1 MADEKKERPLTAA
14 QFTSDPEVV
23 SALRKLKKGRV
34 YSDIIDAQGNQY
46 VDLVMEGGGVLGI
59 SLLGYVYA
67 LEQAGL
73 RFLGIGGTS
82 AGAIN
87 AMMTA
92 AAGTPAEAKS
102 NKVIDVLA
110 ALDMASFVDGDDDA
124 KEFVEAFV
132 GDAGRVKL
140 AWKGMQVVDNITDR
154 LGLNPGD
161 VFFEWLKTQ
170 LAKFDVI
177 EVRDLEARLA
187 ALPELTHRVTGKVI
201 SKKAAAPLLAIV
213 AADVTTE
220 TKAIFP
226 QMADLYWKRHKSESP
241 AKFVRAS
248 MSIPFFFEP
257 FRVGDL
263 PQNAERWE
271 EVGYFG
277 SLPTEVVLVD
287 GGIISNFPID
297 LFHVPGVPISPTFGA
312 KLGTDRTKPRT
323 IEKPGQLAS
332 AVYNAS
338 RQYADTDFLAK
349 HPDYRHL
356 ITYIETGDHDWL
368 AFSMPNADKVDLFRR
383 GVIAAVAFLNGFDW
397 AGYKKVREALVATT
411 K

>member
-1 MADEKKERPLTAA
+1 MADETKTPLTAA
-14 QFTSDPEVV
+14 RFTNDPAVV
-23 SALRKLKKGRV
+23 TALRKLKKDRQ
-34 YSDIIDAQGNQY
+34 YSDIVDAKGHQY

-102 NKVIDVLA
+102 AKVIDVLA

-124 KEFVEAFV
+124 QEFVEAWV

-140 AWKGMQVVDNITDR
+140 AWKGMQVVDNITER
-154 LGLNPGD
+154 LGLNPG
-161 VFFEWLKTQ
+161 VAFEEWLKAQ
-170 LAKFDVI
+170 LEKFGI
-177 EVRDLEARLA
+177 AEVRELEARLND
-187 ALPELTHRVTGKVI
+187 LPELTHRVTGKAI

-220 TKAIFP
+220 TKAVFP

-257 FRVGDL
+257 YRVRDL
-263 PQNAERWE
+263 PQNADRWE

-297 LFHVPGVPISPTFGA
+297 LFHVPGVPLSPTFGA
-312 KLGTDRTKPRT
+312 KLGTDRSKPRT

-332 AVYNAS
+332 AVFNAS
-338 RQYADTDFLAK
+338 RQYADSDFLAK

-356 ITYIETGDHDWL
+356 LTYIETGDHDWL
-368 AFSMPNADKVDLFRR
+368 AFSMSDDDKIDLFRR
-383 GVIAAVAFLNGFDW
+383 GVVAAVEFLNGFDW
-397 AGYKKVREALVATT
+397 AEYKKVRAALLAM